1 MKIMIKHGN
10 EILDMPSG
18 TISTIGNCGIA
29 RLYYKELETAFN
41 FKRIATA
48 ENVLIQCYNETD
60 FDVVKAF
67 RNKAEKAGTADA

>member
-18 TISTIGNCGIA
+18 TISTIGNSGIV
-29 RLYYKELETAFN
+29 RLYYKELETAFY

-48 ENVLIQCYNETD
+48 ENVLIQCNNETD

-67 RNKAEKAGTADA
+67 RNKVEKAGTADA